1 MNKTHDTAPAGE
13 PVPAFFIR
21 EHLFGVSQDKYASI
35 LTAASR
41 KKDPSANRSITQSAI
56 ARWEL
61 GGGISRW
68 WSSIIREEAKARQAK
83 GLLKR
88 DWRDE
93 YLHADGIPVD
103 GYKPPAAHGV
113 RRSGP
118 ASGRGASGKAGCN
131 PINRNDGAH
140 RTIER
145 VGT

>member
-1 MNKTHDTAPAGE
+1 MNKTHDTASAGE

-68 WSSIIREEAKARQAK
+68 WASIIREEAKARQAQ

-93 YLHADGIPVD
+93 YQHADGIPEY
-103 GYKPPAAHGV
+103 GYKPTAAHGV
-113 RRSGP
+113 
-118 ASGRGASGKAGCN
+118 RGASGKAGRN

-145 VGT
+145 VAS